1 MAENDADTAHHG
13 GAEPQLRYE
22 RLGGDLKAILAETRV
37 TVLALSPKLLAIG
50 TSDGSVAILDYSGNQ
65 VRGAMHACRASLSSV
80 GRKKKRRMMMRKRRK
95 NDAGDDD
102 DDARSLARRLF
113 ADAL

>member
-1 MAENDADTAHHG
+1 MSGDD

-37 TVLALSPKLLAIG
+37 TVLALSSKLLAIG

-65 VRGAMHACRASLSSV
+65 VSQV
-80 GRKKKRRMMMRKRRK
+80 
-95 NDAGDDD
+95 
-102 DDARSLARRLF
+102 
-113 ADAL
+113 